1 MNGLMQTTRTSTAP
15 ATMPPK
21 DEETLIP
28 ASPAHP
34 LTRTLSTP
42 GRDRALED
50 RMAHLRQMGAEM
62 LRTVELERAATLT
75 RLGQRALMVLGLAAA
90 LLLPARAARAGAAE
104 VVIDSTHVMGQAH
117 RGQMFVRPR
126 AIAIDPTHG
135 EVIVANSGLG
145 RIEYF
150 DYRTWPLGFFTHEV
164 PGPDGRPLV
173 GEPLALAVT
182 AQGEL
187 LLSDFRAPYVDVLD
201 YRGRSLRT
209 IVLPAPDDTAGAQ
222 AGPGQIAVAPD
233 GHILIASRGA
243 GRVHVFDD
251 RMRFVTTWGVT
262 GQDSAQLKDIT
273 ALAVAADGRVFVT
286 CAATTYAVQVFDM
299 DGRFER
305 GFGRHELGPGNFSLP
320 SGLAFASGDRVCV
333 SDAIRQIVQVF
344 ETDGTFVGTFG
355 GVGIGL
361 AQFREPSALAGDGH
375 GLLALAEKSGSR
387 FQVLWLR

>member
-1 MNGLMQTTRTSTAP
+1 MSSRFPITRPSTARQP
-15 ATMPPK
+15 NAPRSRRPHTP
-21 DEETLIP
+21 
-28 ASPAHP
+28 
-34 LTRTLSTP
+34 TRTLSTP
-42 GRDRALED
+42 GRDAEVALQVARLRALGGE
-50 RMAHLRQMGAEM
+50 LLE
-62 LRTVELERAATLT
+62 TVQVERAEALARLTRRTLGTLT
-75 RLGQRALMVLGLAAA
+75 LVAA
-90 LLLPARAARAGAAE
+90 LVGGAGPAEAGAPQIA
-104 VVIDSTHVMGQAH
+104 IDSTHVMGQAH

-126 AIAIDPTHG
+126 AIAIDTAHG

-173 GEPLALAVT
+173 GEPLALALDT
-182 AQGEL
+182 QGRL

-209 IVLPAPDDTAGAQ
+209 LALPAPDDTAGAQ
-222 AGPGQIAVAPD
+222 AGPGAIAVAPD
-233 GHILIASRGA
+233 GHVLVASRGA
-243 GRVHVFDD
+243 GRVHVFDAD
-251 RMRFVTTWGVT
+251 LAYVATWGVT
-262 GQDSAQLKDIT
+262 GLDSAQLRDIT

-286 CAATTYAVQVFDM
+286 CAATRYAVQVFQL
-299 DGRFER
+299 DGTFVN

-320 SGLAFASGDRVCV
+320 SGLAFMSGDRVCV

-344 ETDGTFVGTFG
+344 GTDGTFVGTFG